1 MSDPNLCRVKSPTGK
16 VHYAYLI
23 DKDKGVPIYDP
34 YCNSRAW
41 LGDYWG
47 KRWVPTDE
55 PVTCGNCL
63 SAIGSVDLPPAEK
76 LINLGNEI
84 RQSKIAQHKKFLGFA
99 KECPLRKIEISD
111 MFSGYDEEDEDDE
124 GEYVFSC
131 EHSKCKDSW
140 EWWCHPM
147 NCPHMALVHG
157 LGEISKPDEKEIKD
171 YEDSRRTKKD

>member
-1 MSDPNLCRVKSPTGK
+1 MLRSELLRVKSPTGK
-16 VHYAYLI
+16 VHYAYLDGV
-23 DKDKGVPIYDP
+23 DKNKVKIYQP
-34 YCNSRAW
+34 YCNHRTW

-47 KRWVPTDE
+47 KRWRQTDE

-63 SAIGSVDLPPAEK
+63 SAIGSVDLPLTEK

-84 RQSKIAQHKKFLGFA
+84 RQSKIAQYKKFLGLA
-99 KECPLRKIEISD
+99 KECPLRKIVISD
-111 MFSGYDEEDEDDE
+111 YFSGYDEDKLEH
-124 GEYVFSC
+124 VFSC
-131 EHSKCKDSW
+131 EHPECKRSF

-157 LGEISKPDEKEIKD
+157 FGGISKPNEKEIKD